1 MADASIGR
9 LALIDDGTKR
19 KLLDS
24 IKISA
29 SPRALREKIAFLL
42 LQTDLLV
49 RARPLTRHGS
59 CKFARLTFSRFL
71 TLVVRVQAEI

>member
-29 SPRALREKIAFLL
+29 APREKITFLL
-42 LQTDLLV
+42 LQADLLI

-59 CKFARLTFSRFL
+59 CKFARLAFSRFL
-71 TLVVRVQAEI
+71 TCIVRVQAEI